1 MEAAVRYFSAVKT
14 FVLDLLFPKLC
25 LGCGAEGVSFCEA
38 CRSRMARPAP
48 SCPICS
54 KRNFTG
60 ILCTSCAEKSGLRR
74 FLAPFSYRDPLVR
87 ELIHTYKYAGV
98 RGLAALFADE
108 IAAFL
113 EAYGIRPNKTFML
126 VPIPLHRSRER
137 ERGFNQAELLAR
149 ELGERLE
156 LPLGELLARRR
167 ATESQI
173 DMESYQKRREN
184 VADAFRVTD
193 PAAVKDKS
201 IILVDDV
208 STSGATFSEAAR
220 VLRGAGARTVWAIVV
235 AKG

>member
-25 LGCGAEGVSFCEA
+25 FGCGVEGVSCCEA

-48 SCPICS
+48 ACPVCS

-113 EAYGIRPNKTFML
+113 EAYGIRPNKTFLL
-126 VPIPLHRSRER
+126 VPIPLHRSREAR
-137 ERGFNQAELLAR
+137 RGFNQAGLLAR
-149 ELGERLE
+149 ALGEKLN
-156 LPLGELLARRR
+156 LPVAHALKRRR
-167 ATESQI
+167 ATEEQVH
-173 DMESYQKRREN
+173 MESYEKRREN
-184 VADAFRVTD
+184 VARAFRITD
-193 PAAVKDKS
+193 PTLVNEKS

-208 STSGATFSEAAR
+208 STSGATLSEAAR
-220 VLRGAGARTVWAIVV
+220 ALRAAGAKTVWAIAV